1 MASGNDMKAANAT
14 YDSFI
19 GMIKVAT
26 PIILVITVVVVYLL
40 AH

>member
-14 YDSFI
+14 YESFL
-19 GMIKVAT
+19 GVIKVST
-26 PIILVITVVVVYLL
+26 PIIAVIVVAVVYLL

>member
-1 MASGNDMKAANAT
+1 MASGNDITSARAT

-19 GMIKVAT
+19 GVIKVST
-26 PIILVITVVVVYLL
+26 PIIVVIAAFVIYLL

>member
-14 YDSFI
+14 YESFI
-19 GMIKVAT
+19 GVIKVAT
-26 PIILVITVVVVYLL
+26 PVIAIIAAIVVYLL